1 MSKTPEEYEKEI
13 GQLRE
18 LIATERAANRR
29 YLEEKIRLD
38 EQIRWLKD
46 VTTNLSL
53 ALKGAL
59 DAR

>member
-46 VTTNLSL
+46 ITMNLSL